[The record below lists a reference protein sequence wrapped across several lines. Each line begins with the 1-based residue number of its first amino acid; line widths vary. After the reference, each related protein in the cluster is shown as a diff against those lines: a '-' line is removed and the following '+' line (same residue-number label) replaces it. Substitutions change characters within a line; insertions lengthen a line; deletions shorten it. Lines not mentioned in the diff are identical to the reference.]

1 MIFCNKLF
9 QFVVCVFFN
18 NNSLNK
24 CPLIRRENF
33 LRLLTFDTSEKSDG
47 VCHLIKS
54 SLSLLIQEHW
64 STLVEEDEQDVLEWA
79 ACVKQNLMV
88 LCYLHHVKVRNV
100 FTVVS
105 CHKKKNRDKG
115 RVYAFSFIV
124 TKAYKLI
131 NMKDI
136 CDRNVNDF
144 RRQET
149 VFFSVLE
156 KVIIIRMEIGC

>member
-1 MIFCNKLF
+1 MSPDQKRKFPSFTHFWYIW
-9 QFVVCVFFN
+9 
-18 NNSLNK
+18 
-24 CPLIRRENF
+24 E
-33 LRLLTFDTSEKSDG
+33 SDG

-105 CHKKKNRDKG
+105 CHKKKTEIKG
-115 RVYAFSFIV
+115 VFTR
-124 TKAYKLI
+124 
-131 NMKDI
+131 
-136 CDRNVNDF
+136 F
-144 RRQET
+144 R
-149 VFFSVLE
+149 L
-156 KVIIIRMEIGC
+156 